1 MDSNQKYLTQLHQ
14 SIDTEIEELRVYA
27 EENQVHI
34 VDKLTLDLIRHD
46 SSCKK
51 VHR

>member
-27 EENQVHI
+27 EENQVGNPK
-34 VDKLTLDLIRHD
+34 VDYESGNSRE
-46 SSCKK
+46 KK
-51 VHR
+51 